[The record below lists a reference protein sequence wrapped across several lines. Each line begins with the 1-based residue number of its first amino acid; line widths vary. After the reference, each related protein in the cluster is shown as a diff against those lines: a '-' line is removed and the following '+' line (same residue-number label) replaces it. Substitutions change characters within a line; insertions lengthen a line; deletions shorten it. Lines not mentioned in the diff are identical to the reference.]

1 MARTGLTLLLSCGLA
16 LIPVAASA
24 ADDGQQAEALIAK
37 GNQLDNQ
44 GDHEGAITAYTSA
57 IGLGDEYDA
66 RLDRS
71 VAFANSG
78 HYAEAFQD
86 LDRAQALKP
95 QNSEPMSARYW
106 FDFELY
112 QYPAVIATVDKMAN
126 MQPADPYAP
135 LLRFIAASRLGQ
147 NTNGELAKTLTPDT
161 ENEWPQAAAQMF
173 LGRVTPDQL
182 LQWVQE
188 TGNDQASCEAPFYAG
203 EYFLIHNNRDL
214 AQTAFQDTQRDECRP
229 LMEYYAAQGELAS
242 LGNGTQ

>member
-1 MARTGLTLLLSCGLA
+1 MARPALALLLSSMLA
-16 LIPVAASA
+16 LVPLAGFA
-24 ADDGQQAEALIAK
+24 ADEDQAEALIAK

-44 GDHEGAITAYTSA
+44 GDHVGAITAYTSA
-57 IGLGDEYDA
+57 IDLGDEYDA

-71 VAFANSG
+71 VAYANSG

-95 QNSEPMSARYW
+95 QSSEPLSARYW

-112 QYPAVIATVDKMAN
+112 QYPAVIATVDKIAN
-126 MQPADPYAP
+126 LQPADPYAP
-135 LLRFIAASRLGQ
+135 LLRYIAASRLGQ
-147 NTNGELAKTLTPDT
+147 NTDSALAKTLTPQT
-161 ENEWPQAAAQMF
+161 ENQWPQAAAQMF

-188 TGNDQASCEAPFYAG
+188 SGNDQAACEAPFYVG

-214 AQTAFQDTQRDECRP
+214 AQAAFQETQRDECRP
-229 LMEYYAAQGELAS
+229 LMEYYAAAGAMAS